1 MKKKK
6 EKDNYNI
13 ENLKIRIDHRI
24 DRFRQILMKI
34 RRREKEVS
42 KKHEWDRFDKLVKGN
57 V

>member
-1 MKKKK
+1 MKRKK

-42 KKHEWDRFDKLVKGN
+42 KKSGTGSIKW
-57 V
+57 